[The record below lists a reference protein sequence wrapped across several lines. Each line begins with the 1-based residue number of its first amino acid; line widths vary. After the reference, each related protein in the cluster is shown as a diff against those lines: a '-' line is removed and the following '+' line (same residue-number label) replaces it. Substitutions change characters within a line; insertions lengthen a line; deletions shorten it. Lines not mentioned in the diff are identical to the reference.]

1 MVVATG
7 LTPEQTDM
15 LLANTG
21 LIGFVLNR
29 KGKHLVDGIYSE
41 ADAWQDGVFGLARA
55 VQKYDPDRGFT
66 FSTYALPHIFQAIQR
81 GRGRT
86 ESTQWRRMYEAGES
100 AEYVR
105 PLSLDAE
112 HEGSG
117 GGVDGWAPTF
127 VETFAD
133 PSADTEG
140 DAEAAAVFDA
150 LRAACRD
157 PLDHAVLDAML
168 AGAGTGPMG
177 PRFGVSAV
185 AAWRRADRLRGIGAR
200 LLCEQ
205 VGCNSCDWQAT

>member
-29 KGKHLVDGIYSE
+29 KGKHLVDGNYSE

-66 FSTYALPHIFQAIQR
+66 FSTYALHFIFQSIQR
-81 GRGRT
+81 GRGRIEET
-86 ESTQWRRMYEAGES
+86 EWRRMYVACES
-100 AEYVR
+100 EKYVR
-105 PLSLDAE
+105 PWSLDRPDDDGDFGA
-112 HEGSG
+112 SSI
-117 GGVDGWAPTF
+117 VDTLPDPT
-127 VETFAD
+127 
-133 PSADTEG
+133 ADTEG
-140 DAEAAAVFDA
+140 DAEAAAVFDTM
-150 LRAACRD
+150 RAACRD

-168 AGAGTGPMG
+168 AGAGTGPQG
-177 PRFGVSAV
+177 PRYGVSAV
-185 AAWRRADRLRGIGAR
+185 AAWKRADRLRGIGAR

-205 VGCNSCDWQAT
+205 VAA